1 MSARI
6 LIVDDEPSLRR
17 TLERALTSFHYKVV
31 SVADPHSAYLMLDES
46 RFDLV
51 LLDLRLPQMA
61 GDTFFLAIVRRWPR
75 LLGRVILMSGDPPSQ
90 QADWPAELAGCPI
103 LSKPFTLDCLAKLVG
118 AVLVQAETRSD
129 LRDRSDLREGNGNG

>member
-1 MSARI
+1 MTARI

-75 LLGRVILMSGDPPSQ
+75 LLGRVILMSGDPPTQ
-90 QADWPAELAGCPI
+90 QADWPAELVGCPM
-103 LSKPFTLDCLAKLVG
+103 LSKPFTLDSLVKLVEV
-118 AVLVQAETRSD
+118 VLAQAETRP
-129 LRDRSDLREGNGNG
+129 DLREGNGHG

>member
-1 MSARI
+1 VTARI
-6 LIVDDEPSLRR
+6 LIVDDEPALRR
-17 TLERALTSFHYKVV
+17 TLERALTSFHYQVV

-51 LLDLRLPQMA
+51 LLDLRLPQMD

-90 QADWPAELAGCPI
+90 HPESPAELVACPI
-103 LSKPFTLDCLAKLVG
+103 LSKPFTLDSLVNLVRVVLA
-118 AVLVQAETRSD
+118 QAAT
-129 LRDRSDLREGNGNG
+129 RSDLREGNGHG

>member
-6 LIVDDEPSLRR
+6 LVVDDEPALRR
-17 TLERALTSFHYKVV
+17 ALERALTNFDYQVV
-31 SVADPHSAYLMLDES
+31 AAADPHSAYLMLDES

-75 LLGRVILMSGDPPSQ
+75 LLGRVILMSGDPPS
-90 QADWPAELAGCPI
+90 AHPDWPAELKGCPI
-103 LSKPFTLDCLAKLVG
+103 LSKPFTLDSLVKLVG
-118 AVLVQAETRSD
+118 VVLTQAES
-129 LRDRSDLREGNGNG
+129 RSDLREGNGRG

>member
-6 LIVDDEPSLRR
+6 LVVDDEPSLRR
-17 TLERALTSFHYKVV
+17 TLERALTSFDYQVV
-31 SVADPHSAYLMLDES
+31 SVADPHSAYLRLDES

-75 LLGRVILMSGDPPSQ
+75 LLGRIILMSGDPPLSHP
-90 QADWPAELAGCPI
+90 DWPAELTGCPI
-103 LSKPFTLDCLAKLVG
+103 LTKPFTLDSLFDLVRTVLA
-118 AVLVQAETRSD
+118 QAA
-129 LRDRSDLREGNGNG
+129 RSDLREGNGHG

>member
-17 TLERALTSFHYKVV
+17 TLERALTSFAYQVV

-90 QADWPAELAGCPI
+90 PPDWPAELAGCPI
-103 LSKPFTLDCLAKLVG
+103 LSKPFTLDTLAKLVG
-118 AVLVQAETRSD
+118 AVLAEAETRSD
-129 LRDRSDLREGNGNG
+129 LRERNGHG

>member
-6 LIVDDEPSLRR
+6 LVVDDEPSLRR
-17 TLERALTSFHYKVV
+17 TLERALTNYDYQVV
-31 SVADPHSAYLMLDES
+31 AVADPHSAYLMLDES

-75 LLGRVILMSGDPPSQ
+75 LLGRVILMSGDPPSEHP
-90 QADWPAELAGCPI
+90 ADWPVELKGCPI
-103 LSKPFTLDCLAKLVG
+103 LPKPFTLDSLVQLVG
-118 AVLVQAETRSD
+118 TVLARAEA
-129 LRDRSDLREGNGNG
+129 RSDLREGNGHG